1 MLSFCGQ
8 LWLSFA
14 EKLWEP
20 ERSMQRGVL
29 PPKEQGGWVLSHHI
43 RPLFVEDWVWGPNS
57 VMFVAPMEAEC
68 AVAVTKSP

>member
-1 MLSFCGQ
+1 M
-8 LWLSFA
+8 
-14 EKLWEP
+14 
-20 ERSMQRGVL
+20 
-29 PPKEQGGWVLSHHI
+29 LSHHI